1 MKIIFFATPDFA
13 IPSLKILYESNH
25 EIVGVVTA
33 PDKQRGRGRKV
44 SYSPIK
50 QFAIDNNLHVLQP
63 EKMKDE
69 DFITDLKKLEADLF
83 VIVAFR
89 ILPTNVFTIPKLG
102 SFNLHGSLLPKYRGA
117 APIQWAII
125 NGETQTGA
133 TTFFLK
139 EKVDTGNIIL
149 QEKIVIN
156 PEDNFEALHDSMSE
170 IGAELVLKTVD
181 LIETEKYT
189 LFEQDNSKASP
200 APKITKETC
209 KIEWNQST
217 ENIHNLIRGLSPYPG
232 AFFIH
237 EEKQFKI
244 FNSSITNNHDLKI
257 GEIKQTKNELFVGCK
272 DGTLQILEIQAE
284 GRKRMNV
291 EDFNRG
297 FSFRKYL
304 YQ

>member
-13 IPSLKILYESNH
+13 NPSLKILYESNH
-25 EIVGVVTA
+25 KIVGVVTA

-50 QFAIDNNLHVLQP
+50 QFAIDNNLTVLQP

-69 DFITDLKKLEADLF
+69 KFINSLKNLDADLF

-89 ILPTNVFTIPKLG
+89 ILPTSVFTIPKLG

-149 QEKIVIN
+149 QEKIEIK
-156 PEDNFEALHDSMSE
+156 PEDNFEALHDLMSE
-170 IGAELVLKTVD
+170 KGAKLVLKTVD
-181 LIETEKYT
+181 LISTGKYE
-189 LFEQDNSKASP
+189 LKEQDNSQATP
-200 APKITKETC
+200 APKIRKETC
-209 KIEWNQST
+209 KIDWNNSV

-237 EEKQFKI
+237 DDKQFKI
-244 FNSSITNNHDLKI
+244 FNSVISENHNLDI
-257 GEIKQTKNELFVGCK
+257 GEIKQTKNELFIGCQ
-272 DGTLQILEIQAE
+272 DGILQILEIQAE
-284 GRKRMNV
+284 GRKRMSV

-297 FSFRKYL
+297 FTFR
-304 YQ
+304 